1 MLRPRGRAVSVV
13 GAALV
18 ASVLFGLYHFAHSAP
33 FNTVEM
39 VALLTV
45 VGLVTS
51 AFFFVARDVYAT
63 IVFHNFLGMFGV
75 VQALSASGRLEAFT
89 AVQAPLVV
97 MALATVAVLALSD
110 WMVLRKGRGP
120 STSGAR

>member
-1 MLRPRGRAVSVV
+1 VV